1 MEDEHEINL
10 VHERLEKSK
19 GRAAGM
25 AERGADMEPRTSDE
39 HLVAY
44 DPIYD
49 PYNPALMADPYPF
62 YERLREE
69 HPVYHNERM
78 DFFVLSRYDD
88 IYRALR
94 KPQVFSSSQGLTPEK
109 DEISKLGIP
118 PTFIMMDPPSHTRL
132 RRLIT
137 KAFTPDTV
145 KALEPKIR
153 QFVVERIRAMKAKAA
168 DGATVDLVEELA
180 SPLPTMV
187 VADILGVPPE
197 DRAQFDP
204 WSDAI
209 TSASADFTLDIQKAI
224 GAVQG
229 LVTYFGAMCQARRK
243 NPTGDMISKLTQAE
257 IDGDRLQD
265 WDILGFCFV
274 MIAGGNDTTTNFIGN
289 STEQLDK
296 YPDQRREMIENPS
309 CIPNAAEELLRIDS
323 VVQGLSRT
331 TTQEIEYYGTK
342 IPAGSKVHNLYAS
355 GNRDPRKWGTDADAL
370 DIHRKIDKH
379 LSFAQGPHFCI
390 GAHVARLM
398 IRIYFEEMGAHI
410 GENYE
415 IDWSRAERRQSAFT
429 RGFTRLPIR
438 IKA

>member
-1 MEDEHEINL
+1 ME
-10 VHERLEKSK
+10 
-19 GRAAGM
+19 A
-25 AERGADMEPRTSDE
+25 TSTE
-39 HLVAY
+39 EEEQKIEY

-49 PYNPALMADPYPF
+49 PFSPALIADPYPF

-69 HPVYHNERM
+69 HPVYYNERM
-78 DFFVLSRYDD
+78 DFYVLSRYDD

-94 KPQVFSSSQGLTPEK
+94 KPQIFSSAQGLTPVK
-109 DEISKLGIP
+109 DEIAQLGLP
-118 PTFIMMDPPSHTRL
+118 PTFIMMDPPDHTRL

-145 KALEPKIR
+145 KALDPTIR
-153 QFVVERIRAMKAKAA
+153 EFVVGRVEAMKAKAS
-168 DGATVDLVEELA
+168 DGVAVDLIEEIA

-197 DRAQFDP
+197 DREKFDP

-209 TSASADFTLDIQKAI
+209 TSASADFTLDVQNAVD
-224 GAVQG
+224 AVQG
-229 LVTYFGAMCQARRK
+229 LVTYFGAMCQARRA
-243 NPTGDMISKLTQAE
+243 NPTGDMITKLTQAE
-257 IDGDRLQD
+257 IDGDTLTD

-274 MIAGGNDTTTNFIGN
+274 MIAGGNDTTSNFIGN

-296 YPDQRREMIENPS
+296 YPDQRREMIENPA
-309 CIPNAAEELLRIDS
+309 CIPNATEELLRIES

-331 TTQEIEYYGTK
+331 TTQEVEYYGTT

-355 GNRDPRKWGTDADAL
+355 GNRDPRHWGDNADEL
-370 DIHRKIDKH
+370 DIHREVDKH

-398 IRIYFEEMGAHI
+398 IRIYFEEMGARI
-410 GENYE
+410 GESYE
-415 IDWSRAERRQSAFT
+415 VDWDNAERRKSGFT
-429 RGFTRLPIR
+429 RGYTKLPIR
-438 IKA
+438 IKQ

>member
-1 MEDEHEINL
+1 MEATATEQATIE
-10 VHERLEKSK
+10 
-19 GRAAGM
+19 
-25 AERGADMEPRTSDE
+25 
-39 HLVAY
+39 Y

-49 PYNPALMADPYPF
+49 PFNPDLMVDPYPY

-69 HPVYHNERM
+69 YPVYYNERL
-78 DFFVLSRYDD
+78 DCYVLSRYDD

-94 KPQVFSSSQGLTPEK
+94 KPQIFSSAQGLTPEK

-118 PTFIMMDPPSHTRL
+118 PTFIMMDPPDHTRL

-153 QFVVERIRAMKAKAA
+153 AFVVERIEAMKGKAA
-168 DGATVDLVEELA
+168 DGEPIDLIPEIA

-197 DRAQFDP
+197 DREKFDP

-209 TSASADFTLDIQKAI
+209 TSASADFTLEVQNAI

-229 LVTYFGAMCQARRK
+229 LVTYFGGMCQARRA
-243 NPTGDMISKLTQAE
+243 NPTNDMITKLTQAE
-257 IDGDRLQD
+257 VDGETLSD

-274 MIAGGNDTTTNFIGN
+274 MIAGGNDTTSNFIGN

-296 YPDQRREMIENPS
+296 YPNQRHEMVENPTL
-309 CIPNAAEELLRIDS
+309 IPNAVEELLRIES

-331 TTQEIEYYGTK
+331 TTEDVEYYGTT

-355 GNRDPRKWGTDADAL
+355 GNRDPRHWGDDADEL
-370 DIHRKIDKH
+370 DIHREIDKH

-398 IRIYFEEMGAHI
+398 IRIYFEEMGARI
-410 GENYE
+410 GESYE
-415 IDWSRAERRQSAFT
+415 VDWDNAERRKSGFT
-429 RGFTRLPIR
+429 RGYTKLPIH
-438 IKA
+438 IKP

>member
-1 MEDEHEINL
+1 MTAKETKTIE
-10 VHERLEKSK
+10 
-19 GRAAGM
+19 
-25 AERGADMEPRTSDE
+25 
-39 HLVAY
+39 Y

-49 PYNPALMADPYPF
+49 PFNPELIADPYP
-62 YERLREE
+62 YYARLRDE
-69 HPVYHNERM
+69 HPVYYNERL
-78 DFFVLSRYDD
+78 DCYVLSRYDD

-94 KPQVFSSSQGLTPEK
+94 KPQIFSSAQGLTPEK

-118 PTFIMMDPPSHTRL
+118 PTFIMMDPPDHTRL

-153 QFVVERIRAMKAKAA
+153 AFVVERIEAMKAKAA
-168 DGATVDLVEELA
+168 NGETIDLIPEIA

-197 DRAQFDP
+197 DREKFDP

-209 TSASADFTLDIQKAI
+209 TSASADFTLDVEKAI

-229 LVTYFGAMCQARRK
+229 LVTYFGGMCQARRAD
-243 NPTGDMISKLTQAE
+243 PTDDMITKLTQAE
-257 IDGDRLQD
+257 VDGDTLTD

-274 MIAGGNDTTTNFIGN
+274 MIAGGNDTTSNFIGN

-296 YPDQRREMIENPS
+296 HPDQRREMIDNPT
-309 CIPNAAEELLRIDS
+309 CIPNATEELLRIES

-331 TTQEIEYYGTK
+331 TTQNVEYYGTT

-355 GNRDPRKWGTDADAL
+355 GNRDPRHWGDDADEL
-370 DIHRKIDKH
+370 DIHREIDKH

-398 IRIYFEEMGAHI
+398 IRIYFEEMGARI
-410 GENYE
+410 GESYDV
-415 IDWSRAERRQSAFT
+415 DWDNAERRKSGFT
-429 RGFTRLPIR
+429 RGYTKLPIR
-438 IKA
+438 IKP

>member
-1 MEDEHEINL
+1 MEVTATEE
-10 VHERLEKSK
+10 EKKS
-19 GRAAGM
+19 
-25 AERGADMEPRTSDE
+25 E
-39 HLVAY
+39 Y

-49 PYNPALMADPYPF
+49 PFNPELIADPYPF

-69 HPVYHNERM
+69 HPVHYNERK
-78 DFFVLSRYDD
+78 DFYVLSRYDD

-94 KPQVFSSSQGLTPEK
+94 KPRIFSSAQGLTPEK

-118 PTFIMMDPPSHTRL
+118 PTFIMMDPPDHTRL

-153 QFVVERIRAMKAKAA
+153 SFVVERVEAMKAKAA
-168 DGATVDLVEELA
+168 DGATIDLIPEIA

-197 DRAQFDP
+197 DREKFDP

-209 TSASADFTLDIQKAI
+209 TSASADFTLDVNNAI

-229 LVTYFGAMCQARRK
+229 LVTYFGGMCQARRA

-257 IDGDRLQD
+257 VDGETLTD

-274 MIAGGNDTTTNFIGN
+274 MIAGGNDTTSNFIGN

-296 YPDQRREMIENPS
+296 YPDQRREMIENPA
-309 CIPNAAEELLRIDS
+309 CIPNATEELLRIES

-331 TTQEIEYYGTK
+331 TTEDVEYYGTT

-355 GNRDPRKWGTDADAL
+355 GNRDPRHWGDDADEL
-370 DIHRKIDKH
+370 DIHREIDKH

-398 IRIYFEEMGAHI
+398 IRIYFEEMAARI

-415 IDWSRAERRQSAFT
+415 VDWDNAERRKSGFT
-429 RGFTRLPIR
+429 RGYTKLPIR
-438 IKA
+438 IKL

>member
-1 MEDEHEINL
+1 MK
-10 VHERLEKSK
+10 VT
-19 GRAAGM
+19 AT
-25 AERGADMEPRTSDE
+25 EPTAIE
-39 HLVAY
+39 Y

-49 PYNPALMADPYPF
+49 PFSPELIADPYPF
-62 YERLREE
+62 YARLRDE
-69 HPVYHNERM
+69 HPVYYNERL
-78 DFFVLSRYDD
+78 DCYVLSRYDD

-94 KPQVFSSSQGLTPEK
+94 KPQIFSSAQGLTPEK

-118 PTFIMMDPPSHTRL
+118 PTFIMMDPPDHTRL

-153 QFVVERIRAMKAKAA
+153 AFVVERIEAMKAKAA
-168 DGATVDLVEELA
+168 GGEPVDLIPEIA

-197 DRAQFDP
+197 DRERFDP

-209 TSASADFTLDIQKAI
+209 TSASADFTLDVEKAI

-229 LVTYFGAMCQARRK
+229 LVTYFGGMCQARRA
-243 NPTGDMISKLTQAE
+243 NPTDDMITKLTQAE
-257 IDGDRLQD
+257 VDGDTLTD

-274 MIAGGNDTTTNFIGN
+274 MIAGGNDTTSNFIGN

-296 YPDQRREMIENPS
+296 HPDQRRQLIENPS
-309 CIPNAAEELLRIDS
+309 CIPNATEELLRIES

-331 TTQEIEYYGTK
+331 TTVDVEYYGTT

-355 GNRDPRKWGTDADAL
+355 GNRDPRHWGDDADEL
-370 DIHRKIDKH
+370 NIHREIDKH

-410 GENYE
+410 GEAYE
-415 IDWSRAERRQSAFT
+415 VDWDNAERRKSGFT
-429 RGFTRLPIR
+429 RGYTKLPLCIR
-438 IKA
+438 P